1 MSKLLS
7 VLAAVALFF
16 AIALVPGATT
26 TAEAKG
32 AKPAKHGYVMKKK
45 VKRVVIRKYYAW
57 RPYWGWGYPYYWG
70 YRHAGWGPYYGY
82 GWSRPSWGWY
92 RPYYRGYRWGW
103 WGWRWWW

>member
-7 VLAAVALFF
+7 ILAAVALFF
-16 AIALVPGATT
+16 AIALVPGAT

-70 YRHAGWGPYYGY
+70 YRYAGWYPYYGY
-82 GWSRPSWGWY
+82 GWY
-92 RPYYRGYRWGW
+92 RPYWRGYRPWGW